1 MWGIVRNISV
11 FGSAGLIFLSVAIAS
26 QAEVI
31 SKGIS
36 TTQGNTSEVPIPIN
50 GNDDHLIKD
59 VKALTDS
66 SVSEARHLKLQPSN
80 YSTFNPPSLIS
91 QTTEAESLRNYLK
104 IQPLNNST
112 SSSAAN
118 VNSPGLT
125 FATPSA
131 FGASSG
137 DGFLSASAATAGKA
151 RSQVNGSLSVGFG
164 LGDARNAVGLE
175 LNFNVGSI
183 RNFGSNGSVDGK
195 LHRIVYSDLNSQ
207 VSVAAGWKGFVQYG
221 SEGVSPSSAYGAVT
235 YYSILQPD
243 NEINKM
249 PISFTVGVGGGEF
262 RKGDASTGIFAGVG
276 LQVAPQLSVG
286 TGWSGVGIN
295 VGLSYVPFPSIP
307 LTIALTGGDL
317 TDNSDGGQV
326 LVLSIG
332 YGFNWVIKI

>member
-50 GNDDHLIKD
+50 GNGDDLIKD

-112 SSSAAN
+112 SSSAN

-137 DGFLSASAATAGKA
+137 DGFFSASAATAGKA

>member
-11 FGSAGLIFLSVAIAS
+11 FGSAGLTFLGIASAS
-26 QAEVI
+26 QAEVVSKSVSAAHENI
-31 SKGIS
+31 SE
-36 TTQGNTSEVPIPIN
+36 EVTPVHGN
-50 GNDDHLIKD
+50 GNDLIKD
-59 VKALTDS
+59 VKELTKF
-66 SVSEARHLKLQPSN
+66 SVSEARHLKLQTQNSI
-80 YSTFNPPSLIS
+80 FNPSSSLIS
-91 QTTEAESLRNYLK
+91 QTPEAESLRNYLK
-104 IQPLNNST
+104 IQPLNNSI
-112 SSSAAN
+112 SSSES

-137 DGFLSASAATAGKA
+137 DGFFSASAATAGKA
-151 RSQVNGSLSVGFG
+151 RSQVNGSLTVGFG

-175 LNFNVGSI
+175 LNFNIGSI
-183 RNFGSNGSVDGK
+183 KNFGSNGSVDGK
-195 LHRIVYSDLNSQ
+195 LHRLVYSDSNNQ
-207 VSVAAGWKGFVQYG
+207 VSIAAGWKGFIQYG

-249 PISFTVGVGGGEF
+249 PISFTVGFGGGEF
-262 RKGDASTGIFAGVG
+262 RKGNASTGIFAGVG

-295 VGLSYVPFPSIP
+295 VGLSYVPIPSIP
-307 LTIALTGGDL
+307 LTFALTGGDL
-317 TDNSDGGQV
+317 TDISDGGRV